1 MPALLGRPLI
11 DDDER
16 EAAPPAVVLG
26 YELWRKRFSGDPAV
40 IGRPVQIGAAT
51 STVVG
56 VMPEG
61 FAFPVNHEFWVP
73 FRASALSFERR
84 EGPAI
89 QIFGRLASD
98 ATLEDANAEI
108 AAIGLR
114 TAADFPA
121 THEHLRPRVVK
132 YTALLKE
139 ADDSIQLVQFIF
151 VLLLLVLASNVAT
164 MVFAR
169 TATREHEIAMRFA
182 LGSSRGRIVGQF
194 FVEALVLALI
204 ATSVGL
210 SVVAWGTNQVTHFI
224 WDVTEGR
231 IPFWLESGVNLNVT
245 TVLYAIGLAVLAA
258 LVAGVVPALKA
269 TQSRLQSSLRHS
281 GGAAGSA
288 LRFGGLW
295 SAMIVMQVAFA
306 VLVLPPAIVAVA
318 TLSEADHTDPGF
330 AAEEYLSAR
339 LEMDADTF
347 PQFQAAYEELR
358 RRLLAKP
365 EITRVTFASRLPG
378 MAHPE
383 PGIDVDSDGN
393 APGVTGEMVTASA
406 VGVDYFDTFGAEIVA
421 GRGFTSADLTS
432 AAQVVVVNEYFVNE
446 ILQGRNAVGRRI
458 RYSTRYGERSST
470 GRPPGG
476 TRAFMREPGGWY
488 EIVGV
493 VKNLGMDTTRDA
505 FTSGKGPGVYH
516 PLTPD
521 AMGPAVP
528 TRCGWRFTCAATPR
542 SFSPQLRAAAHAVH
556 PALRLYD
563 VLPLDGPVD
572 RTARGQ
578 RRVGRFVAP

>member
-1 MPALLGRPLI
+1 MGAEITPSAFNLARVPALPGRPLV

-16 EAAPPAVVLG
+16 DAAAPAMVLG
-26 YELWRKRFSGDPAV
+26 YDLWRKRFSGDPNV
-40 IGRPVQIGAAT
+40 IGRPVHIGAAT

-73 FRASALSFERR
+73 LRASALSFQRR

-89 QIFGRLASD
+89 QIFGRLAPNV
-98 ATLEDANAEI
+98 TLEDANAEI

-121 THEHLRPRVVK
+121 THEHLRPRVVQ

-139 ADDSIQLVQFIF
+139 ADSSIQLVQFIF

-204 ATSVGL
+204 AAIAGL

-231 IPFWLESGVNLNVT
+231 IPFWLERGVNLNVT

-258 LVAGVVPALKA
+258 LVAGVIPALKA
-269 TQSRLQSSLRHS
+269 TQSRLQSSLRHA

-295 SAMIVMQVAFA
+295 SAMIVIQVAFA
-306 VLVLPPAIVAVA
+306 VLVLPPAIVAVT
-318 TLSEADHTDPGF
+318 TLTEPDHADPGF
-330 AAEEYLSAR
+330 AAEEFLSAR
-339 LEMDADTF
+339 LEMDVDAF
-347 PQFQAAYEELR
+347 PQFQSAVRRAAAA
-358 RRLLAKP
+358 LAGAAGDHGRDVCEP
-365 EITRVTFASRLPG
+365 AARHGASRTRYRCRQRRDRAGPARIGDGERGRRGLLRHLRCADPRGPRVHPG
-378 MAHPE
+378 
-383 PGIDVDSDGN
+383 GSG
-393 APGVTGEMVTASA
+393 
-406 VGVDYFDTFGAEIVA
+406 FGGA
-421 GRGFTSADLTS
+421 GRGR
-432 AAQVVVVNEYFVNE
+432 QR
-446 ILQGRNAVGRRI
+446 ILRQRD
-458 RYSTRYGERSST
+458 
-470 GRPPGG
+470 PPG
-476 TRAFMREPGGWY
+476 TQRRRTA
-488 EIVGV
+488 
-493 VKNLGMDTTRDA
+493 
-505 FTSGKGPGVYH
+505 H
-516 PLTPD
+516 PLLD
-521 AMGPAVP
+521 
-528 TRCGWRFTCAATPR
+528 
-542 SFSPQLRAAAHAVH
+542 
-556 PALRLYD
+556 ALRRE
-563 VLPLDGPVD
+563 VLDRPAAGRHPVPSC
-572 RTARGQ
+572 AS
-578 RRVGRFVAP
+578 RVAGTKSWAW